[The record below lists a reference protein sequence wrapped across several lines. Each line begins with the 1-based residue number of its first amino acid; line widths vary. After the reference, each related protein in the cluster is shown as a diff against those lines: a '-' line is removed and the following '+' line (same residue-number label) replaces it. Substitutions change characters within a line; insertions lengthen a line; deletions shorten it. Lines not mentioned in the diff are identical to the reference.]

1 MRLLQRYFQ
10 QLSLDDDVV
19 PALQAVAQQETLPV
33 AAFVLGAWA
42 PLGSLLRRRP
52 LLGTSSLGRAGRV

>member
-42 PLGSLLRRRP
+42 PLGLCCA
-52 LLGTSSLGRAGRV
+52 AGRY